1 MEINMKVDESK
12 VSIANLRDM
21 LDRNDLSIN
30 RSYQRQSGLWPNSAR
45 SYFIDTIL
53 EGYPFPKVYFHEY
66 LDKQTKKVRTDLID
80 GQQRITTIQDF
91 LQDKLVLGKNS
102 IRHQGNKFSDLDEE
116 TQDKFLFY
124 VIATDVIR
132 DAGTSEILQMFRRM
146 NAYTLPLNAAEKRN
160 SEFSGE
166 FKGFVNRVLD
176 SNILLTEW
184 KVFTPRQTIRLAD
197 AAFIADLFLTVTTGI
212 VSTSD
217 KKLHDLYERY
227 DADFPEAAVFEQRF
241 REIFTTIASDLSNIQ
256 NSFMT
261 KPAAMH
267 SLFCAIYHNAHGLP
281 DFENGSGLSRIG
293 QSLGTSPEIATSNLL
308 MLAEA
313 HQDGDTSRFPD
324 YVNAMSAGSNRER
337 QRFERVKFICRAL
350 RNQL

>member
-1 MEINMKVDESK
+1 MKVDESK

-21 LDRNDLSIN
+21 LDRGDLSIN

-66 LDKQTKKVRTDLID
+66 LDRQTKKVRTDLID

-91 LQDKLVLGKNS
+91 LQDKLVLGGNS
-102 IRHQGNKFSDLDEE
+102 KRHQGNRFSDLDEE

-132 DAGTSEILQMFRRM
+132 DAGVPEILQMFRRM

-176 SNILLTEW
+176 SNTLLTEW
-184 KVFTPRQTIRLAD
+184 HVFTPRQTIRLAD
-197 AAFIADLFLTVTTGI
+197 AAFIADLFLSVTHGI
-212 VSTSD
+212 LSTSD
-217 KKLHDLYERY
+217 KKLHDLYREFDENFP
-227 DADFPEAAVFEQRF
+227 DATVFEERF
-241 REIFTTIASDLSNIQ
+241 RHIFTFITLELSKIQ
-256 NSFMT
+256 ESFMT

-267 SLFCAIYHNAHGLP
+267 SLFCAIYHNIHGLP
-281 DFENGSGLSRIG
+281 SFARESGLDPIG
-293 QSLGTSPEIATSNLL
+293 KPISTESERATSNLL
-308 MLAEA
+308 LLAEA
-313 HQDGDTSRFPD
+313 HQDGDMSRFSG
-324 YVNAMSAGSNRER
+324 YVNAMSAGSNRQK
-337 QRFERVKFICRAL
+337 QRIERVTYICRAL
-350 RNQL
+350 RDKL